1 MYTAVNEDLCFLD
14 LLIGCS
20 EAYAATAVSY
30 VCEKKQLHIKFSLKN
45 HITRCTKVPSV
56 VLFMLH
62 PCQQNRRVILFT
74 KQKAKQC
81 CLFSILEFIGRG
93 GRVD

>member
-1 MYTAVNEDLCFLD
+1 MYTAVNEGLCFLD

-20 EAYAATAVSY
+20 EAYAVTAVSFASLLDS
-30 VCEKKQLHIKFSLKN
+30 VKFSLKN

-56 VLFMLH
+56 VFMLH

-81 CLFSILEFIGRG
+81 CLFTILEFIGRG